1 MDERYVITRIYAQ
14 NNIKLFQDK
23 LKEMDY
29 YSFFNCNEPQEAFTM
44 FHSIYKSIY
53 DSCFP
58 LRKIKLKLYKS

>member
-23 LKEMDY
+23 LKKMDY
-29 YSFFNCNEPQEAFTM
+29 YSIFNCNEPQEAFTM
-44 FHSIYKSIY
+44 FHSIY

-58 LRKIKLKLYKS
+58 QEN